1 MSNDKNTDMKY
12 LLRAIRR
19 IAFLFSALFALTSC
33 GRNDKLSSF
42 VDNPEKLHPEDA
54 MALQTWIGANNFA
67 TDEIHAGSEG
77 GHQGDV
83 SVLISDRRVSS
94 IKATGVS
101 SLEGLVPLPELL
113 ELNLSEFQGSDLS
126 DSPPSLEKLRLRG
139 TKLKSLDGIE
149 MSKELR
155 ELEFFWTSIVDLAP
169 LSGLKNLSRLSAERQ
184 TLETVSIPSS
194 LKSLTLLNLAHNKI
208 ASITG
213 LENLTSVEVLIL
225 DDNQLTEVKGID
237 SLPALKSLNLTNNQI
252 SDLSSIAA
260 SNSVEKINL
269 KGNPLTDLSLLSNW
283 PALAEVSS
291 DEAAGTVPGKLIKKE
306 TLTDAQ
312 VQEQEARSLKAKYLE
327 NANFVEE
334 PSLAAN
340 GRTEGV
346 RKQISSHFSLNGKS
360 GFKGEIAI
368 NKLSGSVRLPVA
380 ETDNLEFQNKEI
392 KISGTV
398 SVESGSL
405 TVYSP
410 VEINFW
416 SQASLFVDRPVRR
429 GEVPDGLVLKGY
441 VAREITPG
449 SKVPFSANL
458 LPFASRYALLLDS
471 GEEGAVNVHF
481 VLE

>member
-1 MSNDKNTDMKY
+1 MSNGKNTDMKY
-12 LLRAIRR
+12 LLGAIRR
-19 IAFLFSALFALTSC
+19 IAFLFSALFALVSC
-33 GRNDKLSSF
+33 GKNDRLSSF
-42 VDNPEKLHPEDA
+42 FDDPEKLHPEDA
-54 MALQTWIGANNFA
+54 TALERWIDVNGFA
-67 TDEIHAGSEG
+67 ASDIHAASGVD
-77 GHQGDV
+77 HQGNI
-83 SVLISDRRVSS
+83 SVLLSNRRVSS
-94 IKATGVS
+94 IKATGASNLEGLANLPELREILLSDFQGTDLSGSPASLERLQVRRAKLQ
-101 SLEGLVPLPELL
+101 SLEGIESSPEL
-113 ELNLSEFQGSDLS
+113 Q
-126 DSPPSLEKLRLRG
+126 
-139 TKLKSLDGIE
+139 
-149 MSKELR
+149 
-155 ELEFFWTSIVDLAP
+155 ELEFFWTSIEDLAP
-169 LSGLKNLSRLSAERQ
+169 LSGLKKLSRFSAERQ
-184 TLETVSIPSS
+184 SLKTVSLPDS
-194 LKSLTLLNLAHNKI
+194 LRSLTFLNLAHNEI
-208 ASITG
+208 ATITG
-213 LENLTSVEVLIL
+213 LENLSSVEVLIL
-225 DDNQLTEVKGID
+225 DDNELTEVKGID
-237 SLPALKSLNLTNNQI
+237 SLSTLKTLSLSNNQI

-269 KGNPLTDLSLLSNW
+269 KGNPLNDLSLLGNW

-291 DEAAGTVPGKLIKKE
+291 DEAAGAVPGNLAKE
-306 TLTDAQ
+306 ESLTDAQ
-312 VQEQEARSLKAKYLE
+312 IQEKEARSLKAKYLE
-327 NANFVEE
+327 NANFVEK
-334 PSLAAN
+334 PDLAAS

-380 ETDNLEFQNKEI
+380 QTDNLEFQNKEI

-416 SQASLFVDRPVRR
+416 TQASLFVDRPVRR